1 MFMTKSAK
9 PMKTNAVRLL
19 DQLKVSYDL
28 HEYEVSDG
36 QIDGISVANK
46 IQQPVEIVFKTLVA
60 SAGPGKVFV
69 FLVPVAKELNLK
81 SAAKAAGEKKIEM
94 ITVKDILGLTGYI
107 RGGCSPLGMKKLF
120 PTFIDDSAKELNT
133 MIVSAG
139 KIGMQIHLKP
149 SDLVSCTNG
158 VFDALTKQD

>member
-1 MFMTKSAK
+1 MAKSAK
-9 PMKTNAVRLL
+9 PAKTNAVRLL

-60 SAGPGKVFV
+60 TAGPGKVFV

-94 ITVKDILGLTGYI
+94 IAVKDILGLTGYI

-120 PTFIDDSAKELNT
+120 PTFIDDSAKELDK

-149 SDLVSCTNG
+149 SDLVSCTHG

>member
-1 MFMTKSAK
+1 MAKSAK
-9 PMKTNAVRLL
+9 PAKTNVVRLL

-60 SAGPGKVFV
+60 TAGPGKVFV

-94 ITVKDILGLTGYI
+94 IAVKDILGLTGYI

-149 SDLVSCTNG
+149 NDLVSCTNG

>member
-1 MFMTKSAK
+1 MSMAKSAK
-9 PMKTNAVRLL
+9 PAKTNAVRLL

-60 SAGPGKVFV
+60 TAGPGKVFV

-94 ITVKDILGLTGYI
+94 IAVKDILGLTGYI

-149 SDLVSCTNG
+149 NDLVSCTNG

>member
-1 MFMTKSAK
+1 MSMAKSAK
-9 PMKTNAVRLL
+9 PAKTNVVRLL

-60 SAGPGKVFV
+60 TAGPGKVFV

-94 ITVKDILGLTGYI
+94 IAVKDILGLTGYI

-149 SDLVSCTNG
+149 NDLVSCTNG

>member
-1 MFMTKSAK
+1 MSMAKSAK
-9 PMKTNAVRLL
+9 PAKTNAVRLL
-19 DQLKVSYDL
+19 DQLKVNYDL

-60 SAGPGKVFV
+60 TAGPGKVFV

-94 ITVKDILGLTGYI
+94 IAVKDILGLTGYI

>member
-1 MFMTKSAK
+1 
-9 PMKTNAVRLL
+9 VRLL

-94 ITVKDILGLTGYI
+94 IAVKDILGLTGYI

>member
-94 ITVKDILGLTGYI
+94 IAVKDILGLTGYI

>member
-1 MFMTKSAK
+1 MAKSAK
-9 PMKTNAVRLL
+9 PAKTNAVRLL

-60 SAGPGKVFV
+60 TAGPGKVFV

-94 ITVKDILGLTGYI
+94 IAVKDILGLTGYI

>member
-69 FLVPVAKELNLK
+69 FLVPVAKELSLK

-94 ITVKDILGLTGYI
+94 IAVKDILGLTGYI

>member
-1 MFMTKSAK
+1 MAKSAK
-9 PMKTNAVRLL
+9 PAKTNAVRLL
-19 DQLKVSYDL
+19 DQLKINYDL

-46 IQQPVEIVFKTLVA
+46 IQQPVELVFKTLVA
-60 SAGPGKVFV
+60 TAGPGKVFV

-94 ITVKDILGLTGYI
+94 IAVKDLLGLTGYI

-120 PTFIDDSAKELNT
+120 PTFIDDSAKDFDT

-139 KIGMQIHLKP
+139 KIGMQIHLRP
-149 SDLVSCTNG
+149 SDLVSCTHA
-158 VFDALTKQD
+158 VFGALTK